1 MSKRHNDL
9 WHKSTAFIPGGVN
22 SPVRAFRKVGGTPVF
37 VDRARGCR
45 LFDSEGKEYLDYV
58 LSWGPLILGHAH
70 PGIVSAIQQ
79 TCEKGTSFGAPTE
92 QEALFAQMIVELV
105 PSIEKVRLVSSG
117 TEAAMTAIRLARGYT
132 GKDDIIKFEGC
143 YHGHSDSLLV
153 KAGSGAATL
162 GVPDSL
168 GVPTDFA
175 RHTLTLPYNDT
186 DALLQTIEDHH
197 QILACVIIEPAA
209 ANMGVV
215 PPDDG
220 FLQTLREACTTY
232 GVLLVFDEVITGF
245 RLGLGGAQAHY
256 GILPDV
262 TILGK
267 IIGGGMPI
275 GATGGRA
282 EIMDCLA
289 PDGGVYQA
297 GTLSGN
303 PVAVAA
309 GIATLKILLEQNP
322 YKALERLTRE
332 LSEGLTEITQRLSV
346 SSFVTQVGSMM
357 SLFFSEK
364 PVRNFQDVL
373 QTDAE
378 KYRRYFH
385 AMLKRGIYLA
395 PSPYEATFLSTA
407 HTDEDIERT
416 LAAAEESL
424 LEAAQASRR
433 HPEREI

>member
-1 MSKRHNDL
+1 MSNQHNDL
-9 WHKSTAFIPGGVN
+9 WQKSIAFIPGGVN

-37 VDRARGCR
+37 IDHARGCQ
-45 LFDSEGKEYLDYV
+45 LFDCDGKEYIDYV

-70 PGIVSAIQQ
+70 PSVLSAIRQAS
-79 TCEKGTSFGAPTE
+79 EKGTSFGAPTA
-92 QEALFAQMIVELV
+92 QEALFARMIVEAV
-105 PSIEKVRLVSSG
+105 PSIEKVRLVNSG

-132 GKDDIIKFEGC
+132 GRDDIIKFEGC

-168 GVPTDFA
+168 GVPADFA

-186 DALLQTIEDHH
+186 DAFLQTIQQKH
-197 QILACVIIEPAA
+197 QTIACVIVEPVA

-215 PPDDG
+215 PPENG

-232 GVLLVFDEVITGF
+232 GVLLIFDEVITGF

-256 GILPDV
+256 GVIPDL
-262 TILGK
+262 TTLGK

-275 GATGGRA
+275 GAIGGRA
-282 EIMDCLA
+282 KIMDCLA

-309 GIATLKILLEQNP
+309 GIATLKILSEENP
-322 YKALERLTRE
+322 YEALNRLSGNLADGLRDITQKLSIPSYLTR
-332 LSEGLTEITQRLSV
+332 
-346 SSFVTQVGSMM
+346 VGSMM
-357 SLFFSEK
+357 SLFFSER

-373 QTDAE
+373 KTDADR
-378 KYRRYFH
+378 YRMYFH
-385 AMLKRGIYLA
+385 AMLEKGIYLA

-407 HTDEDIERT
+407 HTEQDIEGT
-416 LAAAEESL
+416 LTAAEQSL
-424 LEAAQASRR
+424 LKVAQASRL
-433 HPEREI
+433 HPEREL